1 MKRSLLFGHTEA
13 VCDFVA
19 GLAPIERPVWPKLC
33 HGVGILRGDGA
44 LIAGVVFAT
53 DRDPLFG
60 AWEMSAAALSSR
72 AFSIANVNALGAFA
86 FRQLSANRVWAR
98 TSTDNKR
105 ARALLKA
112 LGFIEEG
119 VTAAHYGPRR
129 HAVTARL
136 LKHEWERKQAASNPE
151 ALKAA

>member
-1 MKRSLLFGHTEA
+1 MKRSLLFGHTEV
-13 VCDFVA
+13 VCEFVA
-19 GLAPIERPVWPKLC
+19 GLALIERPAWPKLC
-33 HGVGILRGDGA
+33 HGIGILRADGA

-53 DRDPLFG
+53 DREQFG
-60 AWEMSAAALSSR
+60 AWEMSAAALSSH
-72 AFSIANVNALGAFA
+72 AFSTENVNALGAFA

-105 ARALLKA
+105 ARALLKG

-119 VTAAHYGPRR
+119 VNAHHYGPRKN
-129 HAVTARL
+129 AVVARL
-136 LKHEWERKQAASNPE
+136 LKHEWERKQAASIPE